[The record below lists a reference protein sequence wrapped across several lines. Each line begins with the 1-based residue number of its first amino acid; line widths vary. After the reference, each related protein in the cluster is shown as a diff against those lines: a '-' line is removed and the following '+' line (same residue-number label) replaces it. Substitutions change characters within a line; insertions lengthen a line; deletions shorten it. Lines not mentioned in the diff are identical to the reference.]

1 MTQVNEP
8 ALVRKV
14 TLRLLPLLVALY
26 TVAYIDRSAVGFAQL
41 SMGADVGIGDAA
53 FGLGAGLFFIAYFLF
68 EVPSN
73 VLMQKYGPRMWFVR
87 ILVTWGVITA
97 AMALT
102 QGPVSFYVLRF
113 LLGVA
118 EAGFYPGVIFYLT
131 TWFPHRHRTKA
142 TGTFVISAPL
152 AFIIMSPL
160 AGWLLGV
167 SGLGMSGWQWLFLV
181 VGVAAVLMAIPT
193 WKFLPEAPRV
203 AKWLTKDEAD
213 WITRELEKDK
223 AERKQEDGKN
233 PLRTLIDKRVL
244 VFALLF
250 FPSTVGVYGL
260 SFSLPQVVNQFST
273 STLQTGILT
282 DVPYLFALVGVLVT
296 SRWAARHFR
305 DNWVPLA
312 CLFVGSAIGMG
323 ASAAVASPVLQLAAL
338 SLAAFCVYSIAG
350 VFWSLPSGVLA
361 GATAAVAIAAINSF
375 GNLGGFIGPYVVGL
389 FTQATGTTE
398 AGMYFLMVVLLLGA
412 VGTFVARRAVVR
424 MQRADGAV
432 EPGAEVA
439 DPDGQGAA
447 RV

>member
-1 MTQVNEP
+1 MTQVNET
-8 ALVRKV
+8 ALIKKV

-53 FGLGAGLFFIAYFLF
+53 FGLGAGLFFVAYFLF

-118 EAGFYPGVIFYLT
+118 EAGFYPGVIFFLT

-152 AFIIMSPL
+152 AFLIMSPL

-167 SGLGMSGWQWLFLV
+167 SGLGLSGWQWLFVV
-181 VGVAAVLMAIPT
+181 VGLAAVLMAIPT
-193 WKFLPEAPRV
+193 WKFLPETPRA
-203 AKWLTKDEAD
+203 AKWLSTHEAD
-213 WITRELEKDK
+213 WIENELAKDK

-260 SFSLPQVVNQFST
+260 SFWLPQVVDRFSS
-273 STLQTGILT
+273 STLQTGLLT

-296 SRWAARHFR
+296 SRWAARYFK

-312 CLFVGSAIGMG
+312 CLFVGAGLGMG
-323 ASAAVASPVLQLAAL
+323 ASATFSSPVLQLASL
-338 SLAAFCVYSIAG
+338 SLAAFCAYSIAG

-375 GNLGGFIGPYVVGL
+375 GNLGGFIGPYVVGI

-398 AGMYFLMVVLLLGA
+398 AGMYFLMVVLFLGA
-412 VGTFVARRAVVR
+412 VGTFAARRVVARI
-424 MQRADGAV
+424 QRADDAA
-432 EPGAEVA
+432 EPAGVGGTG
-439 DPDGQGAA
+439 DA